1 MPREYQI
8 KPGTP
13 SPSPMQFGSADI
25 NLQTPR
31 FVAQTNVAPSEN
43 PFQALQKI
51 LGLATDIAGQAIAMQ
66 SRDIESKISYQR
78 AVEAQQ
84 EKAETEKRR
93 TEAEQRRLEAEEAAR
108 YEAQARLRISAATT
122 KEEAEAVKAEAL
134 KAKESESVAMMTSR
148 SQVAASAGA
157 MAGQLET
164 KSEQFVLDSM
174 RAINATEDTR
184 IQNAFEAG
192 NAKDLEGLGKTY
204 AELASKAKTTEEQAL
219 YNGLRARTFE
229 KLSQVN
235 NDAERLAYRDEKAA
249 AAMAGGLAEQLA
261 QPIVNAYAAN
271 MVKSEKEFEGYSDES
286 LTAAMFDAVRDRIL
300 DDNPELLEIWWMG
313 SESEHTAISE
323 SITKAVQP
331 VLNRMIAMR
340 NERNAIQ
347 ARELTVNSYIQE
359 SKDKGFDQAYTKATA
374 VDVLDQRTQSAV
386 IRGVTRA
393 AIESQS
399 NDIDKIRESGRII
412 STYGDPEA
420 NRIAYRLQREAVE
433 RIGRNLDMERQS
445 ILTEADQTGPVF
457 PVDDAAVGWAAKFP
471 DKDSFR
477 SWVLETKLGT
487 DIETFRNS
495 PNLQSVFDS
504 LMIRIGNQYDS
515 DASKT
520 QVNIRI
526 QDAEFRRNSPNA
538 RRSMTT
544 EEGWKVSPMSIAIQ
558 DGSYKRMS
566 ESELSDMLRDSLVGY
581 SNVAVPTDLS
591 KHVINGYDNP
601 DNFTLIKAFWNIQS
615 IANDP
620 TVRNM
625 IDSDADYR
633 ASWSTGLYL
642 KHLDSYPEISGQTT
656 VALAAEFAKNI
667 KSYSKPEAGSAEAK
681 KRSDMLG
688 QVVSMLD
695 SGEWLDTGW
704 LDLSGYD
711 PKDIVGKHMDLGS
724 KTRMLELA
732 PIAASAP
739 SVTDRS
745 KFLADVMRNNG
756 YETYSYYNEDGT
768 KQFRLIRNV
777 PGLNKTTPL
786 PASSELHTRK
796 WDAYLDSKKS
806 VIADVLTNSPQIGV
820 AYKYRPE
827 NIEKIYINPLEVDL
841 NRGQCAVKALV
852 GGRWI
857 SIDAYRFSLT
867 KEDYELWSK
876 SYAPT
881 RLSTPIDMTIRPK
894 F

>member
-8 KPGTP
+8 KPGTA

-31 FVAQTNVAPSEN
+31 FVAQTNVAPKEN
-43 PFQALQKI
+43 PFEALQKI
-51 LGLATDIAGQAIAMQ
+51 LGLATDIVGQAISME
-66 SRDIESKISYQR
+66 SGDIEGKINYAK

-84 EKAETEKRR
+84 AKT
-93 TEAEQRRLEAEEAAR
+93 QSEEAAR
-108 YEAQARLRISAATT
+108 YEAEARLKIAGATT
-122 KEEAEAVKAEAL
+122 PQEAEAVKAEAL
-134 KAKESESVAMMTSR
+134 VGKEYESVAMATSR
-148 SQVAASAGA
+148 SQVAAAARS
-157 MAGQLET
+157 MAESLRTAQER
-164 KSEQFVLDSM
+164 SVLDSN
-174 RAINATEDTR
+174 RAIFASEDTR

-192 NAKDLEGLGKTY
+192 NSKDLEGIVKTY
-204 AELASKAKTTEEQAL
+204 AEKANSAKTADEQSL
-219 YNGLRARTFE
+219 WSSLRAKAFE

-235 NDAERLAYRDEKAA
+235 TDAERLAYRDERAA
-249 AAMAGGLAEQLA
+249 AVMAGGLTEQLA
-261 QPIVNAYAAN
+261 QPIINAYSADMAQ
-271 MVKSEKEFEGYSDES
+271 SEKDFEGYSDES
-286 LTAAMFDAVRDRIL
+286 LSAAMFDAVRDRIL
-300 DDNPELLEIWWMG
+300 KENPQLLGAWLSGTDTEQA
-313 SESEHTAISE
+313 AISE
-323 SITKAVQP
+323 SIAKSIQP
-331 VLNRMIAMR
+331 VLGRMLSIR
-340 NERNAIQ
+340 NERNAAK

-359 SKDKGFDQAYTKATA
+359 SRDGGFDQAYTRATA
-374 VDVLDQRTQSAV
+374 IDRLDGQTRDAV

-393 AIESQS
+393 AIESQET
-399 NDIDKIRESGRII
+399 DIDKIRESGRII

-445 ILTEADQTGPVF
+445 ILTEADRTGPVF
-457 PVDDAAVGWAAKFP
+457 PVDDVAVGWAAKFP

-477 SWVLETKLGT
+477 SWVLQTKLGT

-504 LMIRIGNQYDS
+504 LMIKIGNQYDS

-526 QDAEFRRNSPNA
+526 QDAEFRRNNPAA

-544 EEGWKVSPMSIAIQ
+544 EEGWKASPMSVALQ
-558 DGSYKRMS
+558 DGSYRQMS
-566 ESELSDMLRDSLVGY
+566 EPELMDMLRDSLVGY
-581 SNVAVPTDLS
+581 SNVAVPTDLA
-591 KHVINGYDNP
+591 KHVIGGYDNP

-625 IDSDADYR
+625 IDSNAEYR
-633 ASWSTGLYL
+633 ASWSIGLYL
-642 KHLDSYPEISGQTT
+642 RHLDSYPEISGQSTI
-656 VALAAEFAKNI
+656 ALAAEFARNI
-667 KSYSKPEAGSAEAK
+667 KSYSQPQAGSAEAR
-681 KRSDMLG
+681 KRNDELG

-724 KTRMLELA
+724 KARMLELA

-739 SVTDRS
+739 SGTDRS
-745 KFLADVMRNNG
+745 RFLADVMRNNG
-756 YETYSYYNEDGT
+756 YEIYSYYNEDGT
-768 KQFRLIRNV
+768 RQFRLIRNV
-777 PGLNKTTPL
+777 PGLNRTTPL

-796 WDAYLDSKKS
+796 WDAYLDSKKA
-806 VIADVLTNSPQIGV
+806 VIADVLTNSPQIGI
-820 AYKYRPE
+820 AHKYRPE
-827 NIEKIYINPLEVDL
+827 DIQKIYINPLEVDL

-867 KEDYELWSK
+867 KEDYELWGK

-881 RLSTPIDMTIRPK
+881 KLSTPIDMTIKPK

>member
-8 KPGTP
+8 KPGTA

-31 FVAQTNVAPSEN
+31 FVAQTNVAPKEN
-43 PFQALQKI
+43 PFEALQKI
-51 LGLATDIAGQAIAMQ
+51 LGLAVDIAGQTISME
-66 SRDIESKISYQR
+66 SRDIEGKINYAK

-84 EKAETEKRR
+84 AKA
-93 TEAEQRRLEAEEAAR
+93 QSEEAAR
-108 YEAQARLRISAATT
+108 YEAKARLKIAEAATPQ
-122 KEEAEAVKAEAL
+122 EAEAVKAEAL
-134 KAKESESVAMMTSR
+134 VGKEDESVAMATSR
-148 SQVAASAGA
+148 SQVAAAARS
-157 MAGQLET
+157 MAESLKAAQER
-164 KSEQFVLDSM
+164 SILDSN
-174 RAINATEDTR
+174 RAIFASEDTR

-192 NAKDLEGLGKTY
+192 NSRDLEGIVKTY
-204 AELASKAKTTEEQAL
+204 AEKASSAKTADEQSL
-219 YNGLRARTFE
+219 WNSLRAKAFE
-229 KLSQVN
+229 RLSQVN
-235 NDAERLAYRDEKAA
+235 DNAERLAYRDERAA
-249 AAMAGGLAEQLA
+249 AVMAGGLAEQLA
-261 QPIVNAYAAN
+261 QPIINAYAAN
-271 MVKSEKEFEGYSDES
+271 MAQSEKDFEGFSDES
-286 LTAAMFDAVRDRIL
+286 LSAAMFDAVRDRIL
-300 DDNPELLEIWWMG
+300 EGNPQLLGVWLSGTDTEQA
-313 SESEHTAISE
+313 AISE
-323 SITKAVQP
+323 SIAKSIQP
-331 VLNRMIAMR
+331 VIGRMISIR
-340 NERNAIQ
+340 NERNATK

-359 SKDKGFDQAYTKATA
+359 SRDGGFDQAYTKATA
-374 VDVLDQRTQSAV
+374 IDRLDGPTRDAV

-393 AIESQS
+393 AIENQGT
-399 NDIDKIRESGRII
+399 DIDKIRESGRII

-526 QDAEFRRNSPNA
+526 QDAEFRRNNPNA

-566 ESELSDMLRDSLVGY
+566 EPELSDMLRDSLVGY
-581 SNVAVPTDLS
+581 SNVAVPTDLA

-601 DNFTLIKAFWNIQS
+601 DNFTIIKAFWNIQS